1 MPANQRPQTAQ
12 SPTSPTFKTTAKY
25 TNKDG
30 SKYIKVPKSQITIDS
45 SETSPAI
52 AQTMTQANGQPPNSA
67 PGTNGAPA
75 VNRKKQKRRQK
86 LAAKLQSEQPAGS
99 KANGTQSSDH
109 DQRLQEVEARL
120 RETDLGADLD
130 EAFDDNGQFDHA
142 EGEQYYSEEDRYSGS
157 YGQNGSS
164 QNGYA
169 VPPSA
174 TSGKKSKKK
183 KKSKGVAS
191 QSSDHAHLHHPP
203 PLIPP
208 PVTNGHPHSPLP
220 PLSSTHMPR
229 GPGIS
234 KEKIWNTSSAEE
246 RERIKEFW
254 LSLGEDERKSLVKV
268 EKDAVLKKM
277 KEQQKHS
284 CSCTVCG
291 RKRTAIEEELE
302 VLYDAYYEELEQ
314 YANGQGDG
322 RPVPMMAPPRRFG
335 ALSGLQPPNR
345 LPPAFNGQPSRGRIV
360 EDLGDD
366 EDEEGDEEYSEEEG
380 DEDDYSDE
388 EPEELPRPIASDFFN
403 FGNSLTVQG
412 GILTV
417 ADDLLKNDGKKF
429 IEMMEQ
435 LAERRM
441 AREEDAREQFSN
453 PNYGHPPN
461 GSMHTHSHNHNHP
474 PQPDDEEY
482 DDDEE
487 DEEDYDSQEED
498 YDEEEMVCGG
508 RCLYVAWSNVQQD
521 SMTEEQRMEEG
532 RRMFQIFAARM
543 FEQRVLQAYR
553 EKVSKERQQKLLEEL
568 EEESRADSQKKAKKA
583 KDAQKKKEKLAEKK
597 KALKEAQEKQDAE
610 KAAKEAELRAAE
622 EKKLEEARLKAEEK
636 RKKKEAQKK
645 AEEEERLRKEAEKQR
660 ARERAAE
667 AERKAKEAK
676 EKERKEK
683 EELKRKEKELK
694 EQKERERKEKLE
706 KEKRDRE
713 SKLKAEKEAK
723 EKQKR
728 EELAAQQAAAQAVI
742 AAQQAIKRPPVP
754 IPANLH
760 PHAAA
765 SPHIPV
771 ATPAIPKAPTPI
783 KLRTT
788 SSQQDSNSSVPQ
800 TPQTGGVSQN
810 VSPVP
815 TTPLQGSPGPIGPPG
830 KQTQNP
836 FLHQPQATS
845 PMHAALKSPPGIPP
859 QPSPFGMQPMG
870 MGFQPGFPMP
880 PGFGGMYPGPGPF
893 DPRLGGPNG
902 MPMHPGLMHQ
912 MPQGR
917 GFPPPHGPPGFPQRI
932 PNGLGGVGQPFP
944 TQKEGPMSQPHSRQQ
959 SGSFDKPF
967 EAPGNAPQAQP
978 IARPAPIGRPS
989 SVVHGQRRR
998 NDGSSDMDDLSNHLG
1013 SSALLD
1019 DSDEPLTSEGGARRS
1034 SFAPGLNTRPNF
1046 PPPFGMEPFTSPIG
1060 GFPTWGAPPNP
1071 FGTSSLPG
1079 SNYMGGWG
1087 QPAGSSFGA
1096 VGGAQS
1102 IRSTQP
1108 RSVVIRLLI
1117 CQACKNLE
1125 GSNPDG
1131 YYDINAIKE
1140 QVDQASQLEQPVSEQ
1155 ELLDICETEGSAVNG
1170 GGSFDIRKENNGHYS
1185 VRYEDDMPAPHRP
1198 VAPGEIG
1205 SPIIGSVGISR
1216 FTGPPPGF

>member
-12 SPTSPTFKTTAKY
+12 SPTSPTFKATAKY

-30 SKYIKVPKSQITIDS
+30 SKYIKVPKSQITTDS
-45 SETSPAI
+45 SETSPTM
-52 AQTMTQANGQPPNSA
+52 AQTTTQANGQIPNPT
-67 PGTNGAPA
+67 PGTNGAPP

-86 LAAKLQSEQPAGS
+86 LAAKLQSGQPAGS
-99 KANGTQSSDH
+99 QANGAPSSDH

-120 RETDLGADLD
+120 RQTDLGADLD
-130 EAFDDNGQFDHA
+130 EAFDDNGQFDPA
-142 EGEQYYSEEDRYSGS
+142 DGEQYYSEEDGDRYSGS
-157 YGQNGSS
+157 YGHNGSL
-164 QNGYA
+164 NGYA
-169 VPPSA
+169 APASG
-174 TSGKKSKKK
+174 TGKKSKKK
-183 KKSKGVAS
+183 KKAKG
-191 QSSDHAHLHHPP
+191 
-203 PLIPP
+203 IPP
-208 PVTNGHPHSPLP
+208 QSLEHVHSHAGTNGLSHNHVSLP
-220 PLSSTHMPR
+220 PLASTNMPR

-366 EDEEGDEEYSEEEG
+366 EEEEGDEEYSEEEG
-380 DEDDYSDE
+380 DEDEYSDD

-482 DDDEE
+482 DDDED
-487 DEEDYDSQEED
+487 DEEEYDSQEED
-498 YDEEEMVCGG
+498 YDEEEM
-508 RCLYVAWSNVQQD
+508 D

-553 EKVSKERQQKLLEEL
+553 EKVAKERQQKLLEEL
-568 EEESRADSQKKAKKA
+568 EEETRADSQKKAKKA

-610 KAAKEAELRAAE
+610 KAAKEAQLRAAE

-660 ARERAAE
+660 ARERVAE

-683 EELKRKEKELK
+683 EELKKKEKESR
-694 EQKERERKEKLE
+694 EAKERERKEKLE
-706 KEKRDRE
+706 KEKRE
-713 SKLKAEKEAK
+713 KEAKLKAEKEAR

-728 EELAAQQAAAQAVI
+728 DELAAQQAAAQAAI
-742 AAQQAIKRPPVP
+742 AATQASKRPQVP
-754 IPANLH
+754 IPANLQ
-760 PHAAA
+760 PHAIA

-830 KQTQNP
+830 KQAQQNP

-912 MPQGR
+912 IPQGR

-932 PNGLGGVGQPFP
+932 PNGLGGVGQPFAP
-944 TQKEGPMSQPHSRQQ
+944 KEGPMSQPHSRQQ

-967 EAPGNAPQAQP
+967 EAPGNAQQAQP
-978 IARPAPIGRPS
+978 IARPAPIGRPA
-989 SVVHGQRRR
+989 SVVHGQRRG
-998 NDGSSDMDDLSNHLG
+998 NDGNTDVDDLSNHLG

-1019 DSDEPLTSEGGARRS
+1019 DSDEPLTSGAGVRRPS
-1034 SFAPGLNTRPNF
+1034 VAPGLNSRPNF

-1087 QPAGSSFGA
+1087 PPAGSSFGS
-1096 VGGAQS
+1096 VGGSQP
-1102 IRSTQP
+1102 IRPSQP

-1131 YYDINAIKE
+1131 YYDINTIKD
-1140 QVDQASQLEQPVSEQ
+1140 QVDQGNQFEQAVSEQ
-1155 ELLDICETEGSAVNG
+1155 ELLDICETEGSALNG

-1185 VRYEDDMPAPHRP
+1185 IRYEDDLPVSHRP
-1198 VAPGEIG
+1198 VGAPG
-1205 SPIIGSVGISR
+1205 SPIVGSGGISR

>member
-12 SPTSPTFKTTAKY
+12 SPTSPSFQATAKY

-30 SKYIKVPKSQITIDS
+30 SKYIKVPKSQTTTDS
-45 SETSPAI
+45 SETSPAM
-52 AQTMTQANGQPPNSA
+52 AQTTTQANGQTPSAAPN
-67 PGTNGAPA
+67 TNGAPA

-86 LAAKLQSEQPAGS
+86 LAAKLQSGQPAGS
-99 KANGTQSSDH
+99 KANGAPSPNDDH
-109 DQRLQEVEARL
+109 GLQEVEARL
-120 RETDLGADLD
+120 RDTDLGADLD
-130 EAFDDNGQFDHA
+130 DAFDENGQFDPA
-142 EGEQYYSEEDRYSGS
+142 EGEQYYSEEDGDRYSGS
-157 YGQNGSS
+157 FGQNGSS
-164 QNGYA
+164 LNGYA
-169 VPPSA
+169 AGNSGP
-174 TSGKKSKKK
+174 SGKKSKKK
-183 KKSKGVAS
+183 KKSKGVPP
-191 QSSDHAHLHHPP
+191 QPSDHVHSHSHAG
-203 PLIPP
+203 
-208 PVTNGHPHSPLP
+208 TNGLSHNHVSLP
-220 PLSSTHMPR
+220 PLASTNMPR

-360 EDLGDD
+360 EELGDD

-388 EPEELPRPIASDFFN
+388 EPDELPRPIASDFFN

-461 GSMHTHSHNHNHP
+461 GAMHTHSHNHNHP

-482 DDDEE
+482 DDDDE
-487 DEEDYDSQEED
+487 DEEEYDSQEED
-498 YDEEEMVCGG
+498 YDEEEMVCGEG
-508 RCLYVAWSNVQQD
+508 CLRKTWSNVKQD

-610 KAAKEAELRAAE
+610 KAAREAELRAAE

-645 AEEEERLRKEAEKQR
+645 AEDEERLRKEAEKLR

-683 EELKRKEKELK
+683 EELKRKEKEQR
-694 EQKERERKEKLE
+694 EAKERERKEKVE
-706 KEKRDRE
+706 KEKRE
-713 SKLKAEKEAK
+713 KEAKLKTEKEAK
-723 EKQKR
+723 EKQRR

-742 AAQQAIKRPPVP
+742 AATQAAKRPPVP
-754 IPANLH
+754 IPANLQ
-760 PHAAA
+760 PHTIA

-830 KQTQNP
+830 KQAQQNP

-870 MGFQPGFPMP
+870 MGFQPNFPIP

-917 GFPPPHGPPGFPQRI
+917 GFPPRTVPQDFLRECPMALVGLVSHLLPRRKVLCHNLI
-932 PNGLGGVGQPFP
+932 PDNNRDRLTNLSSLQETHKPN
-944 TQKEGPMSQPHSRQQ
+944 QSRDLLRSVDRQVL
-959 SGSFDKPF
+959 FM
-967 EAPGNAPQAQP
+967 A
-978 IARPAPIGRPS
+978 
-989 SVVHGQRRR
+989 SVVETM
-998 NDGSSDMDDLSNHLG
+998 DMLMW
-1013 SSALLD
+1013 
-1019 DSDEPLTSEGGARRS
+1019 T
-1034 SFAPGLNTRPNF
+1034 
-1046 PPPFGMEPFTSPIG
+1046 I
-1060 GFPTWGAPPNP
+1060 
-1071 FGTSSLPG
+1071 
-1079 SNYMGGWG
+1079 
-1087 QPAGSSFGA
+1087 
-1096 VGGAQS
+1096 
-1102 IRSTQP
+1102 
-1108 RSVVIRLLI
+1108 
-1117 CQACKNLE
+1117 
-1125 GSNPDG
+1125 
-1131 YYDINAIKE
+1131 
-1140 QVDQASQLEQPVSEQ
+1140 
-1155 ELLDICETEGSAVNG
+1155 
-1170 GGSFDIRKENNGHYS
+1170 
-1185 VRYEDDMPAPHRP
+1185 
-1198 VAPGEIG
+1198 
-1205 SPIIGSVGISR
+1205 
-1216 FTGPPPGF
+1216 